1 MSILSTFLQNKYSVK
16 NSLEFAQKIQN
27 RSIASDEVMV
37 SFDVISIFT
46 SIPVNEAMRVIKQRL
61 EQDTSLSDRTSI
73 SVKNIMK
80 LLDFTLNNS
89 VFTVKGKYFR
99 QIFGCAIGSPVSA
112 VIANLVMEE
121 VEEKAITTAPTA
133 SVWWY
138 RYVDDS
144 HACIKR
150 DKTKEFH
157 AHLNSINP
165 HIQFTL
171 VTEEKIHWHF

>member
-1 MSILSTFLQNKYSVK
+1 M
-16 NSLEFAQKIQN
+16 
-27 RSIASDEVMV
+27 
-37 SFDVISIFT
+37 
-46 SIPVNEAMRVIKQRL
+46 
-61 EQDTSLSDRTSI
+61 
-73 SVKNIMK
+73 
-80 LLDFTLNNS
+80 
-89 VFTVKGKYFR
+89 
-99 QIFGCAIGSPVSA
+99 GSPVSA

-133 SVWWY
+133 PVWWY

-150 DKTKEFH
+150 DKTQEFH

-171 VTEEKIHWHF
+171 VTEEHNSLAFLDTQKTRVNEHIVVDVYRKPTQLRPVPRFPFPSSTAAQEVSC